1 MVAQMSELQEA
12 AQLLDSPLIWSA
24 DMDQIRY
31 HLAGMLRA
39 IHENRDPE
47 PYAKDLAETLLNEFH
62 NEIGIG

>member
-1 MVAQMSELQEA
+1 MPELMEA

-31 HLAGMLRA
+31 HLAGILRA